1 MRRLERAPR
10 RVRAATGIA
19 LALALA
25 SAATPTEAAS
35 GSEWPAYLNGPA
47 HHSTG
52 KSASI
57 TPANVGSLAAT
68 WTWKPAVI
76 EGRPSPRM

>member
-1 MRRLERAPR
+1 MRRFERAPR

-35 GSEWPAYLNGPA
+35 GSEWPA
-47 HHSTG
+47 
-52 KSASI
+52 
-57 TPANVGSLAAT
+57 
-68 WTWKPAVI
+68 
-76 EGRPSPRM
+76 